1 MKQKLKKLFIIDGY
15 AILYRAHYA
24 LIRNPLITSYGFHT
38 SALFGFTNQL
48 IKIIKDENPDYLVCA
63 FDSKEKTFRHK
74 IYSDYKANRPEMP
87 EELQKQIPHLW
98 ELLDGMNIPVLRK
111 PGYEADDI
119 IGTVTE
125 SVLDKKIQSYIV
137 SGDKDFM
144 QLINDK
150 IFLYTPGKRNSA
162 PDIYDKD
169 GVIKK
174 WGLPP
179 EKIID
184 LLALMG
190 DSSDNVPGVAGVG
203 VKTAVK
209 LLKEYDNIESVLDNA
224 SKISNKR
231 VHNGLINGRDKAFL
245 SKELVTIIKDVN
257 VDTNVENFL
266 LRSFDQEALGKK
278 FEELE
283 FYALLKYLAID
294 EPEKITKKEEKN
306 YQTILDLKALKEM
319 VDELKNAKYV
329 SIDLETTSVNPML
342 AEIVGISVSY
352 NKNSAFYIPILYPE
366 KKKNNFGDNDLK
378 VALSVMKEF
387 LENNDIR
394 KVGQN
399 IKYDALILYRHGVKV
414 SNIFLDT
421 MIAAH
426 ILNPA
431 ARSYK
436 LDALSIEF
444 LNYNMVP
451 IEDLIG
457 KGKDQIT
464 MDLVP
469 LDKISYY
476 AAEDADIVFQLAEI
490 FAPKLEENGQL
501 NFFADIEMPLI
512 DVLMKMENEG
522 VYVDEDLLNEMSL
535 NIGERLDL
543 LVKEIYNI
551 AEEEFNINSTQQL
564 AKILFDDLKL
574 TQIKK
579 RSTAE
584 NVLKEL
590 VNEHELPE
598 LILSYRKLNKLK
610 NTYIDALP
618 ASINKKTKRIHSTF
632 NQTIAATGR
641 LSSTGPNFQNI
652 PIRTVDGREIRKSFI
667 AQQKNWG
674 IFSADYSQI
683 ELRIM
688 AHLSED
694 KELCKAFK
702 DNLDIHDRTASL
714 IYNVPLDD
722 VQPEMRRTAKV
733 INFGIMYGAGPF
745 RISQE
750 LGISRKAAQEII
762 KQYFIQYSGIQNY
775 IDDTLSKARS
785 DNYVETILGRRRYVW
800 DVNSD
805 NALKKQ
811 AAERVAIN
819 MPIQG
824 SAAELIKIAMI
835 DIQKN
840 IENDKLNSKMILQIH
855 DELLF
860 EYPLDEEEHL
870 ISMVKKSMENAMS
883 LKVPIIVDYG
893 FGKDWF
899 EAH

>member
-150 IFLYTPGKRNSA
+150 VFLYTPGKRNSA

-224 SKISNKR
+224 PKISNKR
-231 VHNGLINGRDKAFL
+231 VYNGLINGRDKAFL
-245 SKELVTIIKDVN
+245 SKELVTIIKDVE

-266 LRSFDQEALGKK
+266 LKSFDQEVLGKK

-366 KKKNNFGDNDLK
+366 KKKNNFGSNDLE
-378 VALSVMKEF
+378 VALSTMKEF
-387 LENNDIR
+387 LENKDIR
-394 KVGQN
+394 KIGQN

-535 NIGERLDL
+535 NIGDRLDL

-694 KELCKAFK
+694 KELCNAFK

-762 KQYFIQYSGIQNY
+762 KQYFIQYSGIQDY

-800 DVNSD
+800 DVNSE

-860 EYPLDEEEHL
+860 EYPFDEEEHL

>member
-231 VHNGLINGRDKAFL
+231 VHNGLMNGRDKAFL
-245 SKELVTIIKDVN
+245 SKELVTIIKDVD

-266 LRSFDQEALGKK
+266 LKSFDQEALGKK

-294 EPEKITKKEEKN
+294 APETFTKKEEKN

-366 KKKNNFGDNDLK
+366 KKKNNFGVNDLE
-378 VALSVMKEF
+378 VVLSIMKEF
-387 LENNDIR
+387 LENKDIR
-394 KVGQN
+394 KIGQN

-431 ARSYK
+431 AKSYK

-618 ASINKKTKRIHSTF
+618 ESINKNTKRIHSTF

-800 DVNSD
+800 DVNSE

>member
-150 IFLYTPGKRNSA
+150 VFLYTPGKRNSA

-245 SKELVTIIKDVN
+245 SKELVTIIKDVD

-266 LRSFDQEALGKK
+266 LKSFDQEALGKK

-294 EPEKITKKEEKN
+294 APEKITKKEEKN

-319 VDELKNAKYV
+319 VVELKNAKYV

-366 KKKNNFGDNDLK
+366 KKKNNFGDNDLE

-387 LENNDIR
+387 LENKDIR

-431 ARSYK
+431 AKSYK

-618 ASINKKTKRIHSTF
+618 ASINKNTKRIHSTF

-800 DVNSD
+800 DVNSE

>member
-1 MKQKLKKLFIIDGY
+1 M
-15 AILYRAHYA
+15 
-24 LIRNPLITSYGFHT
+24 
-38 SALFGFTNQL
+38 
-48 IKIIKDENPDYLVCA
+48 
-63 FDSKEKTFRHK
+63 
-74 IYSDYKANRPEMP
+74 
-87 EELQKQIPHLW
+87 
-98 ELLDGMNIPVLRK
+98 
-111 PGYEADDI
+111 
-119 IGTVTE
+119 
-125 SVLDKKIQSYIV
+125 
-137 SGDKDFM
+137 
-144 QLINDK
+144 
-150 IFLYTPGKRNSA
+150 
-162 PDIYDKD
+162 
-169 GVIKK
+169 
-174 WGLPP
+174 
-179 EKIID
+179 
-184 LLALMG
+184 
-190 DSSDNVPGVAGVG
+190 
-203 VKTAVK
+203 
-209 LLKEYDNIESVLDNA
+209 
-224 SKISNKR
+224 
-231 VHNGLINGRDKAFL
+231 
-245 SKELVTIIKDVN
+245 
-257 VDTNVENFL
+257 
-266 LRSFDQEALGKK
+266 
-278 FEELE
+278 
-283 FYALLKYLAID
+283 KYLAID
-294 EPEKITKKEEKN
+294 TPETITKKEEKN

-319 VDELKNAKYV
+319 VDKLKNAKYV

-366 KKKNNFGDNDLK
+366 KKKNNFGSNDLE
-378 VALSVMKEF
+378 VALSIIKEF
-387 LENNDIR
+387 LENKDIR
-394 KVGQN
+394 KIGQN

-490 FAPKLEENGQL
+490 FTPKLEENGQL

-535 NIGERLDL
+535 NIGNRLDL

-618 ASINKKTKRIHSTF
+618 ASINKNTKRIHSTF

-652 PIRTVDGREIRKSFI
+652 PIRTVEGREIRKSFI

-800 DVNSD
+800 DVNSE

-870 ISMVKKSMENAMS
+870 ILMVKKSMENAMS

>member
-231 VHNGLINGRDKAFL
+231 VHNGLMNGRDKAFL
-245 SKELVTIIKDVN
+245 SKELVTIIKDVD

-266 LRSFDQEALGKK
+266 LKSFDQEALGKK

-294 EPEKITKKEEKN
+294 APEKITKKEEKN

-366 KKKNNFGDNDLK
+366 KKKNNFGDNDLE
-378 VALSVMKEF
+378 VALSIMKEF
-387 LENNDIR
+387 LENNDIS

-618 ASINKKTKRIHSTF
+618 ASINKNTKRIHSTF

-694 KELCKAFK
+694 KELCNAFK

-800 DVNSD
+800 DVNSE

>member
-231 VHNGLINGRDKAFL
+231 VHNGLMNGRDKAFL
-245 SKELVTIIKDVN
+245 SKELVTIIKDVD

-266 LRSFDQEALGKK
+266 LKSFDQEALGKK

-319 VDELKNAKYV
+319 VVELKNAKYV

-366 KKKNNFGDNDLK
+366 KKKNNFGDNDLE

-399 IKYDALILYRHGVKV
+399 IKYDALILYRYGVKV

-431 ARSYK
+431 AKSYK

-618 ASINKKTKRIHSTF
+618 ESINKNTKRIHSTF

-800 DVNSD
+800 DVNSE

>member
-1 MKQKLKKLFIIDGY
+1 M
-15 AILYRAHYA
+15 
-24 LIRNPLITSYGFHT
+24 
-38 SALFGFTNQL
+38 
-48 IKIIKDENPDYLVCA
+48 
-63 FDSKEKTFRHK
+63 
-74 IYSDYKANRPEMP
+74 
-87 EELQKQIPHLW
+87 
-98 ELLDGMNIPVLRK
+98 
-111 PGYEADDI
+111 
-119 IGTVTE
+119 
-125 SVLDKKIQSYIV
+125 
-137 SGDKDFM
+137 
-144 QLINDK
+144 
-150 IFLYTPGKRNSA
+150 
-162 PDIYDKD
+162 
-169 GVIKK
+169 
-174 WGLPP
+174 
-179 EKIID
+179 
-184 LLALMG
+184 
-190 DSSDNVPGVAGVG
+190 
-203 VKTAVK
+203 
-209 LLKEYDNIESVLDNA
+209 
-224 SKISNKR
+224 
-231 VHNGLINGRDKAFL
+231 
-245 SKELVTIIKDVN
+245 VN
-257 VDTNVENFL
+257 
-266 LRSFDQEALGKK
+266 
-278 FEELE
+278 
-283 FYALLKYLAID
+283 
-294 EPEKITKKEEKN
+294 
-306 YQTILDLKALKEM
+306 
-319 VDELKNAKYV
+319 ELKNAKYV

-366 KKKNNFGDNDLK
+366 KKKNNFGGNDLE
-378 VALSVMKEF
+378 VVLSIMKEF
-387 LENNDIR
+387 LENKDIR
-394 KVGQN
+394 KIGQN

-490 FAPKLEENGQL
+490 FAPKLEENDQL

-618 ASINKKTKRIHSTF
+618 SSINKNTKRIHSTF

-652 PIRTVDGREIRKSFI
+652 PIRTVEGREIRKSFI
-667 AQQKNWG
+667 AQQKYWR
-674 IFSADYSQI
+674 IMSADYSQI

-694 KELCKAFK
+694 QELCKAFK

-722 VQPEMRRTAKV
+722 VQSEMRRTAKV

-775 IDDTLSKARS
+775 IDNTLSKARS
-785 DNYVETILGRRRYVW
+785 NNYVETILGRRRYVW
-800 DVNSD
+800 DVNSE

-860 EYPLDEEEHL
+860 EYPFEEEKHL
-870 ISMVKKSMENAMS
+870 ISMVKKSMENAMN

>member
-203 VKTAVK
+203 IKTAVK

-245 SKELVTIIKDVN
+245 SKELVTIIKDVD

-266 LRSFDQEALGKK
+266 LKSFDQEALGKK

-294 EPEKITKKEEKN
+294 EPETITKKEEKS

-366 KKKNNFGDNDLK
+366 KKKNNFGVNDLE
-378 VALSVMKEF
+378 VVLSIMKEF
-387 LENNDIR
+387 LENKDIR
-394 KVGQN
+394 KIGQN

-431 ARSYK
+431 AKSYK

-444 LNYNMVP
+444 LNYDMVP

-490 FAPKLEENGQL
+490 FTPKLEENGQL

-512 DVLMKMENEG
+512 NVLMKMENTG

-535 NIGERLDL
+535 NIGDRLDL

-694 KELCKAFK
+694 KELCRAFK

-714 IYNVPLDD
+714 IYNVPLND

-800 DVNSD
+800 DVNSE

-870 ISMVKKSMENAMS
+870 ILMVKKSMENAMS

>member
-231 VHNGLINGRDKAFL
+231 VHNGLMNGRDKAFL
-245 SKELVTIIKDVN
+245 SKELVTIIKDVD

-266 LRSFDQEALGKK
+266 LKSFDQEALGKK

-294 EPEKITKKEEKN
+294 APETFTKKEEKN

-366 KKKNNFGDNDLK
+366 KKKNNFGDNDLE
-378 VALSVMKEF
+378 VALSVMREF

-414 SNIFLDT
+414 SNIYLDT

-431 ARSYK
+431 AKSYK

-618 ASINKKTKRIHSTF
+618 ESINKNTKRIHSTF

-800 DVNSD
+800 DVNSE

-883 LKVPIIVDYG
+883 LNVPIIVDYG

>member
-125 SVLDKKIQSYIV
+125 SVLDKKIESFIV

-150 IFLYTPGKRNSA
+150 VFLYTPGKRSSA

-231 VHNGLINGRDKAFL
+231 VHNGLMNGRDKAFL
-245 SKELVTIIKDVN
+245 SKELVTIIKDVD

-266 LRSFDQEALGKK
+266 LKSFDQEALGKK

-366 KKKNNFGDNDLK
+366 KKKNNFGVNDLE
-378 VALSVMKEF
+378 VVLSIMKEF
-387 LENNDIR
+387 LENKDIR
-394 KVGQN
+394 KIGQN

-431 ARSYK
+431 AKSYK

-618 ASINKKTKRIHSTF
+618 ASINKNTKRIHSTF

-800 DVNSD
+800 DVNSE

-870 ISMVKKSMENAMS
+870 ILMVKKSMENAMS

>member
-231 VHNGLINGRDKAFL
+231 VHNGLMNGRDKAFL
-245 SKELVTIIKDVN
+245 SKELVTIIKDVD

-266 LRSFDQEALGKK
+266 LKSFDQEALGKK

-294 EPEKITKKEEKN
+294 APETITKKEEKN
-306 YQTILDLKALKEM
+306 YQTILDLKALKKM

-342 AEIVGISVSY
+342 AEIVGISLSY
-352 NKNSAFYIPILYPE
+352 NKDSAFYIPILYPE
-366 KKKNNFGDNDLK
+366 KKKNNFGDNDLE

-387 LENNDIR
+387 LEKNDIR

-431 ARSYK
+431 AKSYK
-436 LDALSIEF
+436 LDALSIEY

-451 IEDLIG
+451 IEELIG

-618 ASINKKTKRIHSTF
+618 ESINKNTKRIHSTF

-800 DVNSD
+800 DVNSE

-860 EYPLDEEEHL
+860 EYPLDEKEHL

>member
-203 VKTAVK
+203 IKTAVK

-245 SKELVTIIKDVN
+245 SKELVTIIKDVD

-266 LRSFDQEALGKK
+266 LKSFDQEALGKK

-294 EPEKITKKEEKN
+294 APETFTKKEEKN

-366 KKKNNFGDNDLK
+366 KKKNNFGVNDLE
-378 VALSVMKEF
+378 VVLSIMKEF
-387 LENNDIR
+387 LENKDIR
-394 KVGQN
+394 KIGQN

-431 ARSYK
+431 AKSYK

-535 NIGERLDL
+535 NIGDRLDL

-551 AEEEFNINSTQQL
+551 AEEKFNINSTQQL

-800 DVNSD
+800 DVNSE

-840 IENDKLNSKMILQIH
+840 IENDKLKSKMILQIH

-870 ISMVKKSMENAMS
+870 ILMVKKSMENAMS

>member
-231 VHNGLINGRDKAFL
+231 VHNGLMNGRDKAFL
-245 SKELVTIIKDVN
+245 SKELVTIIKDVD

-266 LRSFDQEALGKK
+266 LKSFDQEALGKK

-294 EPEKITKKEEKN
+294 APEKITKKEEKN

-366 KKKNNFGDNDLK
+366 KKKNNFGDNDLE
-378 VALSVMKEF
+378 VALSIMKEF
-387 LENNDIR
+387 LEDKEIR

-399 IKYDALILYRHGVKV
+399 IKYDALILFRHGVKV

-618 ASINKKTKRIHSTF
+618 ASINKNTKRIHSTF

-800 DVNSD
+800 DVNSE

-840 IENDKLNSKMILQIH
+840 IENDKLKSKMILQIH

-883 LKVPIIVDYG
+883 LNVPIIVDYG

>member
-231 VHNGLINGRDKAFL
+231 VHNGLMNGRDKAFL
-245 SKELVTIIKDVN
+245 SKELVTIIKDVD

-266 LRSFDQEALGKK
+266 LKSFDQEALGKK

-294 EPEKITKKEEKN
+294 APETFTKKEEKN

-366 KKKNNFGDNDLK
+366 KKKNNFGDNDLE

-618 ASINKKTKRIHSTF
+618 ASINKNTKRIHSTF

-800 DVNSD
+800 DVNSE

-840 IENDKLNSKMILQIH
+840 IENDKLKSKMILQIH

-870 ISMVKKSMENAMS
+870 ILMVKKSMENAMS

>member
-125 SVLDKKIQSYIV
+125 SVLDKKIESYIV

-150 IFLYTPGKRNSA
+150 VFLYTPGKRNSA

-209 LLKEYDNIESVLDNA
+209 LLKEHDNIESVLDNA
-224 SKISNKR
+224 PNISNKR
-231 VHNGLINGRDKAFL
+231 VHNGLINGRDNAFL
-245 SKELVTIIKDVN
+245 SKELVTIIRDVD
-257 VDTNVENFL
+257 VDTNIENFL
-266 LRSFDQEALGKK
+266 LKSFDQEALGKK

-294 EPEKITKKEEKN
+294 APEKITKKEEKN
-306 YQTILDLKALKEM
+306 YQTILDLKALKAM
-319 VDELKNAKYV
+319 IVELKNAKYV

-366 KKKNNFGDNDLK
+366 KKKNNFGDNDLE
-378 VALSVMKEF
+378 VALSIMKEF
-387 LENNDIR
+387 LEDKEIR
-394 KVGQN
+394 IVGQN
-399 IKYDALILYRHGVKV
+399 IKYDALILFRHGVKV

-451 IEDLIG
+451 IEELIG

-618 ASINKKTKRIHSTF
+618 ASINKNTKRIHSTF

-652 PIRTVDGREIRKSFI
+652 PIRTVEGREIRKSFI

-722 VQPEMRRTAKV
+722 VQSEMRRTAKV

-800 DVNSD
+800 DVNSE

>member
-1 MKQKLKKLFIIDGY
+1 MKKLFIIDGY

-74 IYSDYKANRPEMP
+74 IYSDYKSNRPEMP

-150 IFLYTPGKRNSA
+150 VFLYTPGKRNSA

-224 SKISNKR
+224 PKISNKR
-231 VHNGLINGRDKAFL
+231 VYNGLINGRDKAFL
-245 SKELVTIIKDVN
+245 SKELVTIIKDVE

-266 LRSFDQEALGKK
+266 LKSFDQEALGKK

-294 EPEKITKKEEKN
+294 SPETITKKEEKN

-366 KKKNNFGDNDLK
+366 KKKNNFGSNDLE
-378 VALSVMKEF
+378 VALSIMKEF
-387 LENNDIR
+387 LENKDIR
-394 KVGQN
+394 KIGQN

-431 ARSYK
+431 AKSYK

-451 IEDLIG
+451 IEELIG

-464 MDLVP
+464 MDHVP

-490 FAPKLEENGQL
+490 FVPKLEENGQL

-512 DVLMKMENEG
+512 DVLMKMEKEG

-618 ASINKKTKRIHSTF
+618 ASINKNTKRIHSTF

-694 KELCKAFK
+694 KELCNAFK

-800 DVNSD
+800 DVNSE

>member
-1 MKQKLKKLFIIDGY
+1 M
-15 AILYRAHYA
+15 
-24 LIRNPLITSYGFHT
+24 
-38 SALFGFTNQL
+38 
-48 IKIIKDENPDYLVCA
+48 
-63 FDSKEKTFRHK
+63 
-74 IYSDYKANRPEMP
+74 
-87 EELQKQIPHLW
+87 
-98 ELLDGMNIPVLRK
+98 
-111 PGYEADDI
+111 
-119 IGTVTE
+119 
-125 SVLDKKIQSYIV
+125 
-137 SGDKDFM
+137 
-144 QLINDK
+144 
-150 IFLYTPGKRNSA
+150 
-162 PDIYDKD
+162 
-169 GVIKK
+169 
-174 WGLPP
+174 
-179 EKIID
+179 
-184 LLALMG
+184 
-190 DSSDNVPGVAGVG
+190 
-203 VKTAVK
+203 
-209 LLKEYDNIESVLDNA
+209 
-224 SKISNKR
+224 
-231 VHNGLINGRDKAFL
+231 
-245 SKELVTIIKDVN
+245 
-257 VDTNVENFL
+257 
-266 LRSFDQEALGKK
+266 
-278 FEELE
+278 
-283 FYALLKYLAID
+283 KYLAID
-294 EPEKITKKEEKN
+294 APETIKKKEEKN
-306 YQTILDLKALKEM
+306 YQTLLDLKALKEM

-342 AEIVGISVSY
+342 AEIVGISVSH

-366 KKKNNFGDNDLK
+366 KKKNNFGVNDLE
-378 VALSVMKEF
+378 VVLSIMKEF
-387 LENNDIR
+387 LENKDIR
-394 KVGQN
+394 KIGQN

-431 ARSYK
+431 AKSYK

-535 NIGERLDL
+535 NIGDRLDL

-652 PIRTVDGREIRKSFI
+652 PIRTVDGREVRKSFI
-667 AQQKNWG
+667 AQRKNWG

-800 DVNSD
+800 DVNSE

-870 ISMVKKSMENAMS
+870 ILMVKKSMENAMS

>member
-231 VHNGLINGRDKAFL
+231 VHNGLMNGRDKAFL
-245 SKELVTIIKDVN
+245 SKELVTIIKDVD

-266 LRSFDQEALGKK
+266 LKSFDQEALGKK

-294 EPEKITKKEEKN
+294 APEKITKKEEKN

-319 VDELKNAKYV
+319 VVELKNAKYV

-366 KKKNNFGDNDLK
+366 KKKNNFGDNDLE

-618 ASINKKTKRIHSTF
+618 ASINKNTKRIHSTF

-800 DVNSD
+800 DVNSE

>member
-245 SKELVTIIKDVN
+245 SKELVTIIKDVD

-266 LRSFDQEALGKK
+266 LKSFDQEALGKK

-283 FYALLKYLAID
+283 FYALLKYLAVD
-294 EPEKITKKEEKN
+294 APEKITKKEEKN

-319 VDELKNAKYV
+319 IVELKNAKYV

-366 KKKNNFGDNDLK
+366 KKKNNFGVNDLE
-378 VALSVMKEF
+378 VVLSIMKEF
-387 LENNDIR
+387 LENKDIR
-394 KVGQN
+394 KIGQN

-431 ARSYK
+431 AKSYK
-436 LDALSIEF
+436 LESLSIEF

-694 KELCKAFK
+694 KELCNAFK

-840 IENDKLNSKMILQIH
+840 IENDKLKSKMILQIH

-883 LKVPIIVDYG
+883 LNVPIIVDYG

>member
-162 PDIYDKD
+162 PNIYDKD

-203 VKTAVK
+203 IKTAVK

-231 VHNGLINGRDKAFL
+231 VHNGLMNGRDKAFL
-245 SKELVTIIKDVN
+245 SKELVTIIKDVD

-266 LRSFDQEALGKK
+266 LKSFDQEALGKK

-294 EPEKITKKEEKN
+294 APETFTKKEEKN

-366 KKKNNFGDNDLK
+366 KKKNNFGVNDLE
-378 VALSVMKEF
+378 VVLSIMKEF
-387 LENNDIR
+387 LENKDIR
-394 KVGQN
+394 KIGQN

-490 FAPKLEENGQL
+490 FTPKLEENGQL

-618 ASINKKTKRIHSTF
+618 ASINKNTKRIHSTF

-694 KELCKAFK
+694 KELCNAFK

-800 DVNSD
+800 DVNSE

-870 ISMVKKSMENAMS
+870 ILMVKKSMENAMS

>member
-203 VKTAVK
+203 IKTAVK

-231 VHNGLINGRDKAFL
+231 VHNGLMNGRDKAFL
-245 SKELVTIIKDVN
+245 SKELVTIIKDVD

-266 LRSFDQEALGKK
+266 LKSFDQEALGKK

-294 EPEKITKKEEKN
+294 APETFTKKEEKN

-366 KKKNNFGDNDLK
+366 KKKNNFGVNDLE
-378 VALSVMKEF
+378 VVLSIMKEF
-387 LENNDIR
+387 LENKDIR
-394 KVGQN
+394 KIGQN

-431 ARSYK
+431 AKSYK

-451 IEDLIG
+451 IEELIG

-490 FAPKLEENGQL
+490 FTPKLEENGQL

-618 ASINKKTKRIHSTF
+618 ASINKNTKRIHSTF

-694 KELCKAFK
+694 KELCNAFK

-800 DVNSD
+800 DVNSE

-840 IENDKLNSKMILQIH
+840 IENDKLKSKMILQIH

>member
-203 VKTAVK
+203 IKTAVK

-231 VHNGLINGRDKAFL
+231 VHNGLMNGRDKAFL
-245 SKELVTIIKDVN
+245 SKELVTIIKDVD

-266 LRSFDQEALGKK
+266 LKSFDQEALGKK

-294 EPEKITKKEEKN
+294 APETFTKKEEKN

-366 KKKNNFGDNDLK
+366 KKKNNFGVNDLE
-378 VALSVMKEF
+378 VVLSIMKEF
-387 LENNDIR
+387 LENKDIR
-394 KVGQN
+394 KIGQN

-431 ARSYK
+431 AKSYK

-694 KELCKAFK
+694 KELCNAFK

-800 DVNSD
+800 DVNSE

-870 ISMVKKSMENAMS
+870 ILMVKKSMENAMS